1 AVGAAGDARREARGE
16 GRLRRGLQPGGRR
29 LLAEPEGGSRGAR
42 GAGRAHAA
50 ARRGQGFL
58 YSYGADR
65 HREPR
70 RGAPIDLGRRR
81 RLRRGRPDTGPARCA
96 RAYTHGL
103 PQHDGSC
110 TGSGTLRGTD
120 PGGVVKVAND
130 YYATLG
136 VRRDA
141 SPEEVKK
148 AYRRLARELHP
159 DVNPDPETQDRFKE
173 ITQAYEVLS
182 DPKKRE
188 MYDL

>member
-1 AVGAAGDARREARGE
+1 GVGAVGAAGDARREARGE

-50 ARRGQGFL
+50 ARRGRRFL

-81 RLRRGRPDTGPARCA
+81 RLRRGRPDTGPAWCA

-103 PQHDGSC
+103 PQHDGSG

-120 PGGVVKVAND
+120 PGGVVRWPTTTTRPWASGGTP
-130 YYATLG
+130 APTRS
-136 VRRDA
+136 RRPTA
-141 SPEEVKK
+141 GS
-148 AYRRLARELHP
+148 RG
-159 DVNPDPETQDRFKE
+159 
-173 ITQAYEVLS
+173 S
-182 DPKKRE
+182 S
-188 MYDL
+188 